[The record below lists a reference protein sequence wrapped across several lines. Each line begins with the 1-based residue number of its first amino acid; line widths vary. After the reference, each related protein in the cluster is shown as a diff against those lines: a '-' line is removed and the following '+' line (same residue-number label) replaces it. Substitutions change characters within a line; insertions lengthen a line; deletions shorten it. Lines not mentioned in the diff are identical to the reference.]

1 MQTILFD
8 LDGTLT
14 DPKRG
19 ITRSIQYAL
28 EALGQ
33 DIPTADELTRCIGP
47 PLLDSFERL
56 LGDRSQA
63 ESALQLYRERFGKT
77 GMYENEVY
85 PDIPETL
92 TELRRMGYRLF
103 VATSKP
109 TVYAVP
115 ILEHF
120 GLSKYFD
127 EIYGSELDG
136 TRSDKSELLAW
147 LQGKESLDPSTTTM
161 VGDRRHDVI
170 GGRDNG
176 MATVGVLYGYGTKQ
190 EFLDAGADS
199 FCSSP
204 DEVLALFRL

>member
-33 DIPTADELTRCIGP
+33 DIPTADELTWCIGP

-85 PDIPETL
+85 PDIPEVL

-120 GLSKYFD
+120 GLSKYFN

-147 LQGKESLDPSTTTM
+147 LQDNEGLYPSTTTM

-190 EFLDAGADS
+190 ELLDAGADS
-199 FCSSP
+199 LCSSP